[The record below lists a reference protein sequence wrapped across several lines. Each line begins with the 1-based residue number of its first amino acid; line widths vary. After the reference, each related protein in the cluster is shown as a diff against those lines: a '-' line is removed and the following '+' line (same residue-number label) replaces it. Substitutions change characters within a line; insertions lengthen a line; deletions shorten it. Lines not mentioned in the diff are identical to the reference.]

1 MMTSNLLSRLLPP
14 STSSPSVYETLRQH
28 DQSSDAS
35 DVEERAGMAID
46 EDNLRLHFDADAL
59 DQADVAELG
68 ESPPM
73 SDQATPFLHDESK
86 SEHSPDSKE
95 QRPSGPIFHRPRW
108 MSNQVN
114 MLAPE
119 EGDDEVPASLL
130 FEGGQ
135 QEATGVQ
142 TGNQDPAAEPAAFP
156 TSGLSTMEARAQ
168 WRTARAQQGLHAGEA
183 PRRRQAKVASKN
195 WRGLTIIDP
204 RQRAIWRWA
213 NVDNLDNFLKDVYDY
228 YLGNGIWSIMLNR
241 ALNLLLVVYS

>member
-1 MMTSNLLSRLLPP
+1 
-14 STSSPSVYETLRQH
+14 
-28 DQSSDAS
+28 
-35 DVEERAGMAID
+35 MAID
-46 EDNLRLHFDADAL
+46 EGNLGHHFDEDAL

-86 SEHSPDSKE
+86 SEHGPDSKA
-95 QRPSGPIFHRPRW
+95 QRPSGQIFHRPRW
-108 MSNQVN
+108 MSNQVS
-114 MLAPE
+114 MPAPE

-135 QEATGVQ
+135 QEASGVQ
-142 TGNQDPAAEPAAFP
+142 AGNPDPAAEPATSP
-156 TSGLSTMEARAQ
+156 TSGPSSTEAKAQ
-168 WRTARAQQGLHAGEA
+168 WRKARAHQGLYAGGP
-183 PRRRQAKVASKN
+183 PRGRQAKAAPKN
-195 WRGLTIIDP
+195 WRGLTMIDP

-241 ALNLLLVVYS
+241 ALNLLSVVHS